1 MRTRPWEL
9 TDQLWERFAP
19 LIPAR
24 PGRDPN
30 REYQRKPGGG
40 RHVAD
45 PRKTLE
51 GILYVLRTGCQWN
64 AVPRCYGG
72 SATIHR
78 YFQQWARA
86 GFFQAAWKTGL
97 MAYIELDHIDW
108 EWQSIDGA
116 MTKAPLGGEATG
128 PNPTDRGKKRYQA
141 ASSGGRQGR
150 SPLDRRNRS
159 KRA

>member
-72 SATIHR
+72 AQPSTAI
-78 YFQQWARA
+78 
-86 GFFQAAWKTGL
+86 
-97 MAYIELDHIDW
+97 
-108 EWQSIDGA
+108 S
-116 MTKAPLGGEATG
+116 
-128 PNPTDRGKKRYQA
+128 
-141 ASSGGRQGR
+141 SSGRVPAFSKPPGR
-150 SPLDRRNRS
+150 
-159 KRA
+159 RA

>member
-9 TDQLWERFAP
+9 SDDQWEHFGP
-19 LIPAR
+19 LIPER

-30 REYQRKPGGG
+30 KEYQRKPGGG
-40 RHVAD
+40 RRAAD
-45 PRKTLE
+45 PRRTLE

-78 YFQQWARA
+78 YFQRWARA
-86 GFFQAAWKTGL
+86 GFFLAASKTGL
-97 MAYIELDHIDW
+97 MTLVDLDEIDW

-116 MTKAPLGGEATG
+116 RKGQRKNASPATKREDGWSKSAT
-128 PNPTDRGKKRYQA
+128 RGSIGF
-141 ASSGGRQGR
+141 ASY
-150 SPLDRRNRS
+150 
-159 KRA
+159 